1 MKAFYAYPSPVP
13 EVTQAIHGSKR
24 ILGTAR
30 RDLELRL
37 WEENDISGR
46 PLTDPIF
53 AYIAEADMLVADI
66 TVMNFNVTFEVGYAI
81 GLGKRVHLTRNGN
94 IPRDTT
100 LMDRIGIFD
109 TLGFDTYTEE
119 QTLSALLKGY
129 HPEKG
134 IRLNPLVN
142 SKSPVYLLQTPQS
155 SAAMLTI
162 SSRIKKARLGYRGY
176 IPADDARMSAIKAID
191 DVSACLGAVIPLL
204 PARYVDADVHNIRAA
219 FVAGLAVAMGK
230 ATLLLQPN
238 EGPAPMDVRD
248 LVKTYNRP
256 EDISQAIAAFALDV
270 TERLQADD
278 PLPPPKGNFLAELSI
293 GDAVAENEFQTLGS
307 YYLPTDPYKRASRGE
322 VNMVAGRKGAG
333 KTALF
338 SQLRNEKRSNVRNV
352 AVDLKPEGYQLIRLK
367 EDVLDYLAEGPGPT
381 SSPRCSSTSSISRS
395 ATSSSR
401 RTAPS
406 TRGMAGST
414 SPTAACSRSTR
425 TARPARPARATSPSV
440 SRACRSSWR
449 RTSRRVS
456 PSSWTSA

>member
-1 MKAFYAYPSPVP
+1 MKAFYAYPSSVP

-81 GLGKRVHLTRNGN
+81 GLGKRIHLTRNGN

-109 TLGFDTYTEE
+109 TLGFDTCTEE

-162 SSRIKKARLGYRGY
+162 SSPDQESPLG
-176 IPADDARMSAIKAID
+176 
-191 DVSACLGAVIPLL
+191 L
-204 PARYVDADVHNIRAA
+204 P
-219 FVAGLAVAMGK
+219 GLH
-230 ATLLLQPN
+230 
-238 EGPAPMDVRD
+238 
-248 LVKTYNRP
+248 
-256 EDISQAIAAFALDV
+256 
-270 TERLQADD
+270 
-278 PLPPPKGNFLAELSI
+278 
-293 GDAVAENEFQTLGS
+293 
-307 YYLPTDPYKRASRGE
+307 
-322 VNMVAGRKGAG
+322 
-333 KTALF
+333 
-338 SQLRNEKRSNVRNV
+338 
-352 AVDLKPEGYQLIRLK
+352 
-367 EDVLDYLAEGPGPT
+367 PG
-381 SSPRCSSTSSISRS
+381 
-395 ATSSSR
+395 
-401 RTAPS
+401 
-406 TRGMAGST
+406 
-414 SPTAACSRSTR
+414 
-425 TARPARPARATSPSV
+425 
-440 SRACRSSWR
+440 
-449 RTSRRVS
+449 
-456 PSSWTSA
+456 